1 MTETTTAAPAA
12 KVEAKVSPRLLGKPY
27 FQRKKSCPFTGPRAP
42 KIDYKDSRNLAR
54 FVSDFGKILPCHIT
68 GVSHSKQRVLA
79 NAIKRARHL
88 ALLPY
93 SDRG

>member
-1 MTETTTAAPAA
+1 MTETKTTETK

-27 FQRKKSCPFTGPRAP
+27 FQRKKSCPFSGPKAH
-42 KIDYKDSRNLAR
+42 KIDYKDARMLGR

-68 GVSHSKQRVLA
+68 GVSHQKQRVLA
-79 NAIKRARHL
+79 KAIKRARHL

-93 SDRG
+93 SDR